1 MAEQK
6 ESRLNEFLENPERS
20 LWTIAI
26 PVIAGMAIQTFY
38 SIVDMLF
45 IGQLGGSSIAAV
57 AFNMPL
63 YFFVMGITFG
73 IGTGITATIARAI
86 GEENKE
92 KADNAAKHG
101 LLIALF
107 MGITLTFFGLLFGK
121 NVLSA
126 LGSPSELIDESW
138 SYLRVTC
145 YGMMFIVFSIVFR
158 SILAGEGDMKF
169 PVMVAATGT
178 ILNIILDP
186 IFIFDLDEY
195 GGFGLDMGVKGAAA
209 ASVVSQMIVFF
220 IFIFMLF
227 FKDHSYISFDMVN
240 FTFSKKI
247 MKEILVVGIP
257 SSISMIIMSFGQ
269 GVFNYILIIGYG
281 PNAVAAYTI
290 SGRLDML
297 MFLPIM
303 GIATGLVTTV
313 GMFAGAKRFDKV
325 RSIIIYAISRAF
337 VIVSITSALVYILT
351 PSIIGL
357 FTDDDDIKDIGISA
371 LRILCFTYPFVGI
384 AMPCGR
390 IMQGLGQGIPVL
402 VITAL
407 RVLLVS
413 APLAYYFAI
422 IDSRD
427 IVWVWYSIA
436 ISVSVS
442 AIVGPIWVWKTINEM
457 EESDKSF
464 SNQSQG

>member
-20 LWTIAI
+20 LWSIAL
-26 PVIAGMAIQTFY
+26 PVIVGMAVQTFY

-86 GEENKE
+86 GEQDKK
-92 KADNAAKHG
+92 KADDAAKHG

-107 MGITLTFFGLLFGK
+107 MGVSLTVLGLLTGK
-121 NVLSA
+121 KVLA
-126 LGSPSELIDESW
+126 MLGSPSELIDESW

-145 YGMMFIVFSIVFR
+145 YGMIFIVFSIVFR

-220 IFIFMLF
+220 IFIFMLL
-227 FKDHSYISFDMVN
+227 FKDHAYITFDMQN
-240 FTFSKKI
+240 FTFSKDI

-257 SSISMIIMSFGQ
+257 SSVSMIIMSFGQ

-313 GMFAGAKRFDKV
+313 GMFAGAKRYDKV
-325 RSIIIYAISRAF
+325 RSIINYAISRAF
-337 VIVSITSALVYILT
+337 VIVAIASSIVYVLA
-351 PSIIGL
+351 PSIISL
-357 FTDDDDIKDIGISA
+357 FTNDENIEEIGVSA
-371 LRILCFTYPFVGI
+371 LRTLCFTYPFVGI

-407 RVLLVS
+407 RVLLIS

-442 AIVGPIWVWKTINEM
+442 AIVGPLWVRRTINEM
-457 EESDKSF
+457 EDSSQSLSD
-464 SNQSQG
+464 

>member
-20 LWTIAI
+20 LWSIAL
-26 PVIAGMAIQTFY
+26 PVIVGMAVQTFY

-86 GEENKE
+86 GEQDKK
-92 KADNAAKHG
+92 KADDAAKHG

-107 MGITLTFFGLLFGK
+107 MGVSLTVLGLLTGK
-121 NVLSA
+121 KVLA
-126 LGSPSELIDESW
+126 MLGSPSELIDESW

-145 YGMMFIVFSIVFR
+145 YGMIFIVFSIVFR

-220 IFIFMLF
+220 IFIFMLL
-227 FKDHSYISFDMVN
+227 FKDHAYITFDMQN
-240 FTFSKKI
+240 FTFSKDI

-257 SSISMIIMSFGQ
+257 SSVSMIIMSFGQ

-313 GMFAGAKRFDKV
+313 GMFAGAKRYDKV
-325 RSIIIYAISRAF
+325 RSIINYAISRAF
-337 VIVSITSALVYILT
+337 VIVAIASSIVYVLA
-351 PSIIGL
+351 PSIISL
-357 FTDDDDIKDIGISA
+357 FTNDKNIKEIGVSA
-371 LRILCFTYPFVGI
+371 LRTLCFTYPFVGI

-407 RVLLVS
+407 RVLLIS

-442 AIVGPIWVWKTINEM
+442 AIVGPLWVRRTINEM
-457 EESDKSF
+457 EDSSQSLSD
-464 SNQSQG
+464 

>member
-6 ESRLNEFLENPERS
+6 ESRLNEFLENPEHS
-20 LWTIAI
+20 LWSIAL
-26 PVIAGMAIQTFY
+26 PVIVGMAVQTFY

-86 GEENKE
+86 GEQDKK
-92 KADNAAKHG
+92 KADDAAKHG

-107 MGITLTFFGLLFGK
+107 MGVSLTVLGLLTGK
-121 NVLSA
+121 KVLA
-126 LGSPSELIDESW
+126 MLGSPSELIDESW

-145 YGMMFIVFSIVFR
+145 YGMIFIVFSIVFR

-220 IFIFMLF
+220 IFIFMLL
-227 FKDHSYISFDMVN
+227 FKDHAYITFDMQN
-240 FTFSKKI
+240 FTFSKDV

-257 SSISMIIMSFGQ
+257 SSVSMIIMSFGQ

-313 GMFAGAKRFDKV
+313 GMFAGAKRYDKV
-325 RSIIIYAISRAF
+325 RSIINYAISRAF
-337 VIVSITSALVYILT
+337 VIVAIASSIVYVLA
-351 PSIIGL
+351 PSIISL
-357 FTDDDDIKDIGISA
+357 FTNDENIEEIGVSA
-371 LRILCFTYPFVGI
+371 LRTLCFTYPFVGI

-407 RVLLVS
+407 RVLLIS

-427 IVWVWYSIA
+427 VVWVWYSIA

-442 AIVGPIWVWKTINEM
+442 AIVGPLWVRRTINEM
-457 EESDKSF
+457 EDSSQSLSD
-464 SNQSQG
+464 

>member
-20 LWTIAI
+20 LWSIAL
-26 PVIAGMAIQTFY
+26 PVIVGMAVQTFY

-86 GEENKE
+86 GEQDKK
-92 KADNAAKHG
+92 KADDAAKHG

-107 MGITLTFFGLLFGK
+107 MGVSLTVLGLLTGK
-121 NVLSA
+121 KVLA
-126 LGSPSELIDESW
+126 MLGSPSELIDESW

-145 YGMMFIVFSIVFR
+145 YGMIFIVFSIVFR

-220 IFIFMLF
+220 IFIFMLL
-227 FKDHSYISFDMVN
+227 FKDHAYITFDMQN
-240 FTFSKKI
+240 FTFSKDI

-257 SSISMIIMSFGQ
+257 SSVSMIIMSFGQ

-313 GMFAGAKRFDKV
+313 GMFAGAKRYDKV
-325 RSIIIYAISRAF
+325 RSIINYAISRAF
-337 VIVSITSALVYILT
+337 VIVAIASSIVYVLA
-351 PSIIGL
+351 PSIISL
-357 FTDDDDIKDIGISA
+357 FTNDENIKEIGVSA
-371 LRILCFTYPFVGI
+371 LRTLCFTYPFVGI

-407 RVLLVS
+407 RVLLIS

-427 IVWVWYSIA
+427 VVWVWYSIA

-442 AIVGPIWVWKTINEM
+442 AIVGPLWVRRTINEM
-457 EESDKSF
+457 EDSSQSLSD
-464 SNQSQG
+464 

>member
-1 MAEQK
+1 
-6 ESRLNEFLENPERS
+6 
-20 LWTIAI
+20 
-26 PVIAGMAIQTFY
+26 
-38 SIVDMLF
+38 
-45 IGQLGGSSIAAV
+45 
-57 AFNMPL
+57 
-63 YFFVMGITFG
+63 
-73 IGTGITATIARAI
+73 
-86 GEENKE
+86 
-92 KADNAAKHG
+92 
-101 LLIALF
+101 
-107 MGITLTFFGLLFGK
+107 
-121 NVLSA
+121 
-126 LGSPSELIDESW
+126 
-138 SYLRVTC
+138 
-145 YGMMFIVFSIVFR
+145 
-158 SILAGEGDMKF
+158 
-169 PVMVAATGT
+169 
-178 ILNIILDP
+178 
-186 IFIFDLDEY
+186 
-195 GGFGLDMGVKGAAA
+195 
-209 ASVVSQMIVFF
+209 
-220 IFIFMLF
+220 MLF
-227 FKDHSYISFDMVN
+227 FKDHAYISFDMQN
-240 FTFSKKI
+240 FTFSKEV

-281 PNAVAAYTI
+281 PDAVAAYTI

-325 RSIIIYAISRAF
+325 KSIIIYAISRAF
-337 VIVSITSALVYILT
+337 VIVAIASTIVYLLA
-351 PSIIGL
+351 PSIISL
-357 FTDDDDIKDIGISA
+357 FTDDENIKNIGVSA
-371 LRILCFTYPFVGI
+371 LRTLCFTYPFVGI

-442 AIVGPIWVWKTINEM
+442 AIVGPLWVRKTINEM
-457 EESDKSF
+457 ESSNESLT
-464 SNQSQG
+464 N

>member
-1 MAEQK
+1 MSEQK
-6 ESRLNEFLENPERS
+6 ESRLNDFLENPERS
-20 LWTIAI
+20 LWSIAI

-45 IGQLGGSSIAAV
+45 IGQLGGNSIAAV

-73 IGTGITATIARAI
+73 IGTGITSTIARAI

-92 KADNAAKHG
+92 KADNAAEHG
-101 LLIALF
+101 LLIALI
-107 MGITLTFFGLLFGK
+107 MGISLTTFGLLLGK
-121 NVLSA
+121 DVLSI
-126 LGSPSELIDESW
+126 LGSPKELLDESW
-138 SYLRVTC
+138 DYLRVTC
-145 YGMMFIVFSIVFR
+145 YGMIFIVFSIVFR

-227 FKDHSYISFDMVN
+227 FKDHAYISFDMQN
-240 FTFSKKI
+240 FAFSKKL
-247 MKEILVVGIP
+247 MKEILIVGIP

-269 GVFNYILIIGYG
+269 AVFNYILVIGYG
-281 PNAVAAYTI
+281 SDAVAAYTI

-313 GMFAGAKRFDKV
+313 GMFSGAKRFDKV
-325 RSIIIYAISRAF
+325 KSIIIYGISRAF
-337 VIVSITSALVYILT
+337 IIVSISSFVVYLLT

-357 FTDDDDIKDIGISA
+357 FTDDENIRSIGISA
-371 LRILCFTYPFVGI
+371 LRTLCFTYPFVGI

-390 IMQGLGQGIPVL
+390 IMQGLGRGMPVMI
-402 VITAL
+402 ITAL

-422 IDSRD
+422 IESRE

-442 AIVGPIWVWKTINEM
+442 AIVGPIWVWKTIANM
-457 EESDKSF
+457 EKSDKSL
-464 SNQSQG
+464 SN

>member
-1 MAEQK
+1 MA
-6 ESRLNEFLENPERS
+6 
-20 LWTIAI
+20 
-26 PVIAGMAIQTFY
+26 VQTFY

-86 GEENKE
+86 GEQDKK
-92 KADNAAKHG
+92 KADDAAKHG

-107 MGITLTFFGLLFGK
+107 MGVSLTVLGLLTGK
-121 NVLSA
+121 KVLA
-126 LGSPSELIDESW
+126 MLGSPSELIDESW

-145 YGMMFIVFSIVFR
+145 YGMIFIVFSIVFR

-220 IFIFMLF
+220 IFIFMLL
-227 FKDHSYISFDMVN
+227 FKDHAYITFDMQN
-240 FTFSKKI
+240 FTFSKDI

-257 SSISMIIMSFGQ
+257 SSVSMIIMSFGQ

-313 GMFAGAKRFDKV
+313 GMFAGAKRYDKV
-325 RSIIIYAISRAF
+325 RSIINYAISRAF
-337 VIVSITSALVYILT
+337 VIVAIASSIVYVLA
-351 PSIIGL
+351 PSIISL
-357 FTDDDDIKDIGISA
+357 FTNDENIKEIGVSA
-371 LRILCFTYPFVGI
+371 LRTLCFTYPFVGI

-407 RVLLVS
+407 RVLLIS

-442 AIVGPIWVWKTINEM
+442 AIVGPLWVRRTINEM
-457 EESDKSF
+457 EDSSPSLSD
-464 SNQSQG
+464 

>member
-20 LWTIAI
+20 LWSIAL
-26 PVIAGMAIQTFY
+26 PVIVGMAVQTFY

-86 GEENKE
+86 GEQDKK
-92 KADNAAKHG
+92 KADDAAKHG

-107 MGITLTFFGLLFGK
+107 MGVSLTVLGLLTGK
-121 NVLSA
+121 KVLA
-126 LGSPSELIDESW
+126 MLGSPSELIDESW

-145 YGMMFIVFSIVFR
+145 YGMIFIVFSIVFR

-220 IFIFMLF
+220 IFIFMLL
-227 FKDHSYISFDMVN
+227 FKDHAYITFDMQN
-240 FTFSKKI
+240 FTFSKDV

-257 SSISMIIMSFGQ
+257 SSVSMIIMSFGQ

-313 GMFAGAKRFDKV
+313 GMFAGAKRYDKV
-325 RSIIIYAISRAF
+325 RSIINYAISRAF
-337 VIVSITSALVYILT
+337 VIVAIASSIVYVLA
-351 PSIIGL
+351 PSIISL
-357 FTDDDDIKDIGISA
+357 FTNDENIEEIGVSA
-371 LRILCFTYPFVGI
+371 LRTLCFTYPFVGI

-407 RVLLVS
+407 RVLLIS

-427 IVWVWYSIA
+427 VVWVWYSIA

-442 AIVGPIWVWKTINEM
+442 AIVGPLWVRRTINEM
-457 EESDKSF
+457 EDSSQSLSD
-464 SNQSQG
+464 

>member
-20 LWTIAI
+20 LWSIAL
-26 PVIAGMAIQTFY
+26 PVIVGMAVQTFY

-86 GEENKE
+86 GEQDKK
-92 KADNAAKHG
+92 KADDAAKHG

-107 MGITLTFFGLLFGK
+107 MGVSLTVLGLLTGK
-121 NVLSA
+121 KVLA
-126 LGSPSELIDESW
+126 MLGSPSELIDESW

-145 YGMMFIVFSIVFR
+145 YGMIFIVFSIVFR

-220 IFIFMLF
+220 IFIFMLL
-227 FKDHSYISFDMVN
+227 FKDHAYITFDMQD
-240 FTFSKKI
+240 FTFSKDI

-257 SSISMIIMSFGQ
+257 SSVSMIIMSFGQ

-313 GMFAGAKRFDKV
+313 GMFAGAKRYDKV
-325 RSIIIYAISRAF
+325 RSIINYAISRAF
-337 VIVSITSALVYILT
+337 VIVAIASSIVYVLA
-351 PSIIGL
+351 PSIISL
-357 FTDDDDIKDIGISA
+357 FTNDENIKEIGVSA
-371 LRILCFTYPFVGI
+371 LRTLCFTYPFVGI

-407 RVLLVS
+407 RVLLIS

-442 AIVGPIWVWKTINEM
+442 AIVGPLWVRRAINEM
-457 EESDKSF
+457 EDSS
-464 SNQSQG
+464 QSLDN

>member
-20 LWTIAI
+20 LWSIAL
-26 PVIAGMAIQTFY
+26 PVIVGMAVQTLY

-86 GEENKE
+86 GEQDKK
-92 KADNAAKHG
+92 KADDAAKHG

-107 MGITLTFFGLLFGK
+107 MGVSLTVLGLLTGK
-121 NVLSA
+121 KVLA
-126 LGSPSELIDESW
+126 MLGSPSELIDESW

-145 YGMMFIVFSIVFR
+145 YGMIFIVFSIVFR

-220 IFIFMLF
+220 IFIFMLL
-227 FKDHSYISFDMVN
+227 FKDHAYITFDMQN
-240 FTFSKKI
+240 FTFSKDV

-257 SSISMIIMSFGQ
+257 SSVSMIIMSFGQ

-313 GMFAGAKRFDKV
+313 GMFAGAKRYDKV
-325 RSIIIYAISRAF
+325 RSIINYAISRAF
-337 VIVSITSALVYILT
+337 VIVAIASSIVYVLA
-351 PSIIGL
+351 PSIISL
-357 FTDDDDIKDIGISA
+357 FTNDKNIEEIGVSA
-371 LRILCFTYPFVGI
+371 LRTLCFTYPFVGI

-407 RVLLVS
+407 RVLLIS

-427 IVWVWYSIA
+427 VVWVWYSIA

-442 AIVGPIWVWKTINEM
+442 AIVGPLWVRRTINEM
-457 EESDKSF
+457 EDSSQSLSD
-464 SNQSQG
+464 

>member
-1 MAEQK
+1 VSEQK
-6 ESRLNEFLENPERS
+6 ESRLNDFLENPERS
-20 LWTIAI
+20 LWSIAI

-45 IGQLGGSSIAAV
+45 IGQLGGNSIAAV

-73 IGTGITATIARAI
+73 IGTGITSTIARAI

-92 KADNAAKHG
+92 KADNAAEHG
-101 LLIALF
+101 LLIALI
-107 MGITLTFFGLLFGK
+107 MGICLTTFGLLLGK
-121 NVLSA
+121 DVLSI
-126 LGSPSELIDESW
+126 LGSPKELLDESW
-138 SYLRVTC
+138 DYLRVTC
-145 YGMMFIVFSIVFR
+145 YGMIFIVFSIVFR

-227 FKDHSYISFDMVN
+227 FKDHAYISFDMQN
-240 FTFSKKI
+240 FAFSKKL
-247 MKEILVVGIP
+247 MKEILIVGIP

-269 GVFNYILIIGYG
+269 AVFNYILVIGYG
-281 PNAVAAYTI
+281 SDAVAAYTI

-313 GMFAGAKRFDKV
+313 GMFSGAKRFDKV
-325 RSIIIYAISRAF
+325 KSIIIYGISRAF
-337 VIVSITSALVYILT
+337 IIVSISSFVVYLLT

-357 FTDDDDIKDIGISA
+357 FTDDENIRSIGISA
-371 LRILCFTYPFVGI
+371 LRTLCFTYPFVGI

-390 IMQGLGQGIPVL
+390 IMQGLGRGMPVMI
-402 VITAL
+402 ITAL

-422 IDSRD
+422 IESRE

-442 AIVGPIWVWKTINEM
+442 AIVGPIWVWKTIANM
-457 EESDKSF
+457 EKSDKSL
-464 SNQSQG
+464 SN

>member
-20 LWTIAI
+20 LWSIAL
-26 PVIAGMAIQTFY
+26 PVIVGMAVQTFY

-86 GEENKE
+86 GEQDKK
-92 KADNAAKHG
+92 KADDAAKHG

-107 MGITLTFFGLLFGK
+107 MGVSLTVLGLLTGK
-121 NVLSA
+121 KVLA
-126 LGSPSELIDESW
+126 MLGSPSELIDESW

-145 YGMMFIVFSIVFR
+145 YGMIFIVFSIVFR

-220 IFIFMLF
+220 IFIFMLL
-227 FKDHSYISFDMVN
+227 FKDHAYITFDMQD
-240 FTFSKKI
+240 FTFSKDI

-257 SSISMIIMSFGQ
+257 SSVSMIIMSFGQ

-313 GMFAGAKRFDKV
+313 GMFAGAKRYDKV
-325 RSIIIYAISRAF
+325 RSIINYAISRAF
-337 VIVSITSALVYILT
+337 VIVAIASSIVYVLA
-351 PSIIGL
+351 PSIISL
-357 FTDDDDIKDIGISA
+357 FTNDENIKEIGVSA
-371 LRILCFTYPFVGI
+371 LRTLCFTYPFVGI

-407 RVLLVS
+407 RVLLIS

-427 IVWVWYSIA
+427 VVWVWYSIA

-442 AIVGPIWVWKTINEM
+442 AIVGPLWVRRTINEM
-457 EESDKSF
+457 EDSSPSLSD
-464 SNQSQG
+464 

>member
-20 LWTIAI
+20 LWSIAL
-26 PVIAGMAIQTFY
+26 PVIVGMAVQTFY

-86 GEENKE
+86 GEQDKK
-92 KADNAAKHG
+92 KADDAAKHG

-107 MGITLTFFGLLFGK
+107 MGVSLTVLGLLTGK
-121 NVLSA
+121 KVLA
-126 LGSPSELIDESW
+126 MLGSPSELIDESW

-145 YGMMFIVFSIVFR
+145 YGMIFIVFSIVFR

-220 IFIFMLF
+220 IFIFMLL
-227 FKDHSYISFDMVN
+227 FKDHAYITFDMQN
-240 FTFSKKI
+240 FTFSKDI

-257 SSISMIIMSFGQ
+257 SSVSMIIMSFGQ

-313 GMFAGAKRFDKV
+313 GMFAGAKRYDKV
-325 RSIIIYAISRAF
+325 RSIINYAISRAF
-337 VIVSITSALVYILT
+337 AIVAIASSIVYVLA
-351 PSIIGL
+351 PSIISL
-357 FTDDDDIKDIGISA
+357 FTNDENIEEIGVSA
-371 LRILCFTYPFVGI
+371 LRTLCFTYPFVGI

-407 RVLLVS
+407 RVLLIS

-427 IVWVWYSIA
+427 VVWVWYSIA

-442 AIVGPIWVWKTINEM
+442 AIVGPLWVRRTINEM
-457 EESDKSF
+457 EDSSQSLSD
-464 SNQSQG
+464 

>member
-1 MAEQK
+1 VAEQK
-6 ESRLNEFLENPERS
+6 ESRLNEFLENPEHS
-20 LWTIAI
+20 LWSIAL
-26 PVIAGMAIQTFY
+26 PVIVGMAVQTFY

-86 GEENKE
+86 GEQDKK
-92 KADNAAKHG
+92 KADDAAKHG

-107 MGITLTFFGLLFGK
+107 MGVSLTVLGLLTGK
-121 NVLSA
+121 KVLA
-126 LGSPSELIDESW
+126 MLGSPSELIDESW

-145 YGMMFIVFSIVFR
+145 YGMIFIVFSIVFR

-220 IFIFMLF
+220 IFIFMLL
-227 FKDHSYISFDMVN
+227 FKDHAYITFDMQN
-240 FTFSKKI
+240 FTFSKDV

-257 SSISMIIMSFGQ
+257 SSVSMIIMSFGQ

-313 GMFAGAKRFDKV
+313 GMFAGAKRYDKV
-325 RSIIIYAISRAF
+325 RSIINYAISRAF
-337 VIVSITSALVYILT
+337 VIVAIASSIVYVLA
-351 PSIIGL
+351 PSIISL
-357 FTDDDDIKDIGISA
+357 FTNDENIEEIGVSA
-371 LRILCFTYPFVGI
+371 LRTLCFTYPFVGI

-407 RVLLVS
+407 RVLLIS

-427 IVWVWYSIA
+427 VVWVWYSIA

-442 AIVGPIWVWKTINEM
+442 AIVGPLWVRRTINEM
-457 EESDKSF
+457 EDSSQSLSD
-464 SNQSQG
+464 

>member
-20 LWTIAI
+20 LWSIAL
-26 PVIAGMAIQTFY
+26 PVIVGMAVQTFY

-86 GEENKE
+86 GEQDKK
-92 KADNAAKHG
+92 KADDAAKHG

-107 MGITLTFFGLLFGK
+107 MGVSLTVLGLLTGK
-121 NVLSA
+121 KVLA
-126 LGSPSELIDESW
+126 MLGSPSELIDESW

-145 YGMMFIVFSIVFR
+145 YGMIFIVFSIVFR

-220 IFIFMLF
+220 IFIFMLL
-227 FKDHSYISFDMVN
+227 FKDHAYITFDMQN
-240 FTFSKKI
+240 FTFSKDI

-257 SSISMIIMSFGQ
+257 SSVSMIIMSFGQ

-313 GMFAGAKRFDKV
+313 GMFAGAKRYDKV
-325 RSIIIYAISRAF
+325 RSIINYAISRAF
-337 VIVSITSALVYILT
+337 VIVAIASSIVYVLA
-351 PSIIGL
+351 PSIISL
-357 FTDDDDIKDIGISA
+357 FTNDENIEEIGVSA
-371 LRILCFTYPFVGI
+371 LRTLCFTYPFVGI

-407 RVLLVS
+407 RVLLIS

-442 AIVGPIWVWKTINEM
+442 AIVGPLWVRRTINEM
-457 EESDKSF
+457 EDSSPSLSD
-464 SNQSQG
+464 

>member
-20 LWTIAI
+20 LWSIAL
-26 PVIAGMAIQTFY
+26 PVIVGMAVQTFY

-86 GEENKE
+86 GEQDKK
-92 KADNAAKHG
+92 KADDAAKHG

-107 MGITLTFFGLLFGK
+107 MGVSLTVLGLLTGK
-121 NVLSA
+121 KVLA
-126 LGSPSELIDESW
+126 MLGSPSELIDESW

-145 YGMMFIVFSIVFR
+145 YGMIFIVFSIVFR

-220 IFIFMLF
+220 IFIFMLL
-227 FKDHSYISFDMVN
+227 FKDHAYITFDMQN
-240 FTFSKKI
+240 FTFSKDV

-257 SSISMIIMSFGQ
+257 SSVSMIIMSFGQ

-313 GMFAGAKRFDKV
+313 GMFAGAKRYDKV
-325 RSIIIYAISRAF
+325 RSIINYAISRAF
-337 VIVSITSALVYILT
+337 VIVAIASSIVYVLA
-351 PSIIGL
+351 PSIISL
-357 FTDDDDIKDIGISA
+357 FTNDENIKEIGVSA
-371 LRILCFTYPFVGI
+371 LRTLCFTYPFVGI

-407 RVLLVS
+407 RVLLIS

-427 IVWVWYSIA
+427 VVWVWYSIA

-442 AIVGPIWVWKTINEM
+442 AIVGPLWVRRTINEM
-457 EESDKSF
+457 EDSSQSLSD
-464 SNQSQG
+464 